1 MRLVVMITCCVSM
14 DPELK
19 RCRKVDTFSKIKSN
33 SFLGISWYRQY
44 IKIIQN
50 IYGRDRKTA
59 GEIMFGCLRD
69 VSPKFERVPRDFC
82 GGHSSLAF
90 RTTNPVF
97 SIVRFPKTSKI
108 VSYSKDSENRND
120 MCWTT
125 DDLDVLK
132 TKLAMMEEIEHAI
145 RQIESRVDALD
156 DKLWSICDE
165 EIEQEVQI
173 KHLIDEQQEASSD
186 QGFHFD
192 TEILPYPGQRSERRI
207 PSMAGG
213 KSAHVA
219 EMAKKKEHAWD
230 TYRTSFT
237 IVLTKGYLQAVEQL
251 RERMLVQEWDQ
262 NLRKIARTN
271 GIARFE
277 SYCATQ
283 EVSPVRYEVISELYQ
298 TFGKDLTCIEDES
311 LRMRCRAL
319 IQQEEIKMKKECYDA
334 VTEEARRL
342 AKQFSEAEF
351 IGKVLPDPIEHGLVA
366 SVETLVSMF
375 AQNNG
380 P

>member
-1 MRLVVMITCCVSM
+1 
-14 DPELK
+14 
-19 RCRKVDTFSKIKSN
+19 
-33 SFLGISWYRQY
+33 
-44 IKIIQN
+44 
-50 IYGRDRKTA
+50 
-59 GEIMFGCLRD
+59 
-69 VSPKFERVPRDFC
+69 
-82 GGHSSLAF
+82 
-90 RTTNPVF
+90 
-97 SIVRFPKTSKI
+97 
-108 VSYSKDSENRND
+108 
-120 MCWTT
+120 
-125 DDLDVLK
+125 
-132 TKLAMMEEIEHAI
+132 
-145 RQIESRVDALD
+145 
-156 DKLWSICDE
+156 
-165 EIEQEVQI
+165 
-173 KHLIDEQQEASSD
+173 
-186 QGFHFD
+186 
-192 TEILPYPGQRSERRI
+192 
-207 PSMAGG
+207 
-213 KSAHVA
+213 
-219 EMAKKKEHAWD
+219 MAKKKEHAWD

-283 EVSPVRYEVISELYQ
+283 EVSHVRYEVISELYQ